1 MGVHCSRTTA
11 ATGTGAAVEDVLK
24 DDYYYWI
31 SQELG
36 VDQVEIR
43 CGAAGEVA
51 CRDWYNI
58 HRTFSCVNDEVN
70 CVDVIVEL
78 TQGEEAAGATYVRM

>member
-11 ATGTGAAVEDVLK
+11 ATGTGAAVDDVLK
-24 DDYYYWI
+24 DDYYYWM

-51 CRDWYNI
+51 CRDRYNI

-78 TQGEEAAGATYVRM
+78 TQGEEAAGFLKL